1 MKIDITV
8 NGQLQSL
15 DVSPSRRLLDI
26 LREDLGLTGPKEG
39 CGEGECG
46 ACAVLLEGTLVNACL
61 VPALQLHG
69 KNVLT
74 IEGIGTEQHPDPLQQ
89 AFLDEGAVQCGFCTP
104 GMIMASRALLDQ
116 CAGPSRPEIR
126 AALAG
131 NLCRCTGYERI
142 IRAVER
148 VAAVGGKRKGA
159 TQRGADMLDTH
170 PDDTIQALPRKTIPA
185 FWPASLMEVLEIL
198 RDRGEEITV
207 VAGATDLLT
216 NMKLGLVHPRA
227 LIDVTRIEELGGIFL
242 VDGAIEIGAAATFA
256 AIASNPSVAE
266 HLPALATA
274 ASRVGA
280 AAIQNR
286 ATLGGNLIS
295 ASPAADAPPVLMA
308 LDATV
313 LLAAASGMREI
324 AVSSFFSAYRKTV
337 RRPDE
342 LLLKVRIPMPED
354 RVRQAFYKVGTRR
367 AQSISKVAV
376 ACLARVG
383 RDNLL
388 ARVRMVAGSVA
399 PTAIVLEQTQ
409 DYLEG
414 RKLTREVAGQAG
426 RIASREIRPIDDVRS
441 TEGYRR
447 ATTGRLVS
455 RFLQDLMAGR

>member
-46 ACAVLLEGTLVNACL
+46 ACAVLLEDTLVNACL

-126 AALAG
+126 TALAG

-148 VAAVGGKRKGA
+148 AAVVGGKRKE
-159 TQRGADMLDTH
+159 
-170 PDDTIQALPRKTIPA
+170 DTIQVLPRKTIPA
-185 FWPASLMEVLEIL
+185 FSPASLMEVLEIL

-227 LIDVTRIEELGGIFL
+227 LIDVTRIEEFGGIFL
-242 VDGAIEIGAAATFA
+242 VDGAIEIGAGATFA

-367 AQSISKVAV
+367 AQSISKVVV
-376 ACLARVG
+376 ACLAHVG

-426 RIASREIRPIDDVRS
+426 RMASREIRPIDDVRS
-441 TEGYRR
+441 TAGYRR